1 MLVYRVC
8 SQNEINCILKNK
20 NYNNVGRNIYCNLY
34 GKILANTHKYDE
46 LGYYMHFFKD
56 YSSIYLLECNV
67 VEYICIYDI
76 PLSLLNNYIGKG
88 MYDVEVNGL
97 PESFEVFEYA
107 IPSKLIS
114 VDYLI
119 SVEKITMK
127 FGNATK
133 RKCMEKYIAPFTYNC
148 GE

>member
-8 SQNEINCILKNK
+8 SENEINYIVNNK
-20 NYNNVGRNIYCNLY
+20 NFNNIGRNIYCGLY
-34 GKILANTHKYDE
+34 GKTLANTHKYDE
-46 LGYYMHFFKD
+46 LGYYMHFFKE

-67 VEYICIYDI
+67 GEYICTYNI
-76 PLSLLNNYIGKG
+76 PLCLLNNYCGRGI
-88 MYDVEVNGL
+88 YNVLVNGL

-114 VDYLI
+114 FEYLV

-127 FGNATK
+127 FGNVPK
-133 RKCMEKYIAPFTYNC
+133 RKCMEKYCAPIIYNYD
-148 GE
+148 

>member
-8 SQNEINCILKNK
+8 SENEINYIVNNK
-20 NYNNVGRNIYCNLY
+20 NFNNIGRNIYCGLY
-34 GKILANTHKYDE
+34 GKTLANTHKYDE

-67 VEYICIYDI
+67 GDYICTYNI
-76 PLSLLNNYIGKG
+76 PLSLLNKYSGQGIYN
-88 MYDVEVNGL
+88 VLVNGL
-97 PESFEVFEYA
+97 PESFEVCEYA

-114 VDYLI
+114 FEYLV

-127 FGNATK
+127 FGNVPK
-133 RKCMEKYIAPFTYNC
+133 RKCMEKYYAPIIYNYD
-148 GE
+148 